1 MLPGLLTVRRRRLQ
15 VMNNFLTRTLVGIVF
30 LAVMV
35 FGIIWDRMLFGCLF
49 LLILYFSLREYYDIS
64 LGGRF
69 GLGSKLGIL
78 TGASAFVAV
87 ACVRFWGMSQTLLLI
102 PLGFLLLLPVAVL
115 LFGDRENFS
124 DIEVIYGG
132 LLYIA
137 LPISLSPLIVMDGNV
152 FDGWLLL
159 SMFILVW
166 LSDVG
171 AYCIGT
177 LFGQKPDSAKLAPE
191 ISPHKSWWGFWGG
204 IAMSLVGAFVLNRL
218 GWFSFSIWHS
228 LAVGLIVS
236 VGGVC
241 GDLYESL
248 WKRHFH
254 VKDSGNIIPGH
265 GGMLDRFDSS
275 LVAIPMACVY
285 LAAFGLL

>member
-1 MLPGLLTVRRRRLQ
+1 MPANLLQEMSNLVK
-15 VMNNFLTRTLVGIVF
+15 RTLVGIVF

-35 FGIIWDRMLFGCLF
+35 FGIIWDRMIFGCLF
-49 LLILYFSLREYYDIS
+49 LVILYFCLKEYYDIS

-69 GLGSKLGIL
+69 RLGSRLGIL
-78 TGASAFVAV
+78 AGASAFVAV
-87 ACVRFWGMSQTLLLI
+87 ACMRFWEMSQAL
-102 PLGFLLLLPVAVL
+102 
-115 LFGDRENFS
+115 
-124 DIEVIYGG
+124 

-137 LPISLSPLIVMDGNV
+137 LPISLSPFIVMDGFV

-159 SMFILVW
+159 SLFILVW
-166 LSDVG
+166 ASDVG

-177 LFGQKPDSAKLAPE
+177 LLGQKPDSAKLAPE

-204 IAMSLVGAFVLNRL
+204 IALSLVAAFVLNRL
-218 GWFSFSIWHS
+218 GWFAFSVWHS

-236 VGGVC
+236 AGGVC
-241 GDLYESL
+241 GDLFESL
-248 WKRHFH
+248 WKRHHH

-275 LVAIPMACVY
+275 LVAIPLACVY